1 VDVMIEANNS
11 MIAARITDQME
22 RELIALQDKT
32 QLEYEQ
38 LHYLAKVAS
47 NPLDFIRLVKLVG
60 YLKNKALQKFM
71 VALLNDRNRITKFI
85 TLPASKAHHHH
96 QAGGLLA
103 HSLEVTQLCFQLLK
117 NLSGISANERELTL
131 CAGLLHDFGKTITM
145 TAQNSYTSMGYS
157 VSHDELTLASLEPYF
172 SQLTQDWSEGA
183 ATLAYLLTWNYQKGN
198 AKYATAVLVKSAD
211 QISAAV
217 QRRNE
222 VFSDKPNHH
231 HYVSKPGEGVVMRV

>member
-1 VDVMIEANNS
+1 MIEVNGCTT
-11 MIAARITDQME
+11 AARMTDQME
-22 RELIALQDKT
+22 RELVALQDKT
-32 QLEYEQ
+32 PLESEQ

-47 NPLDFIRLVKLVG
+47 NPLDTIRLVKFVG
-60 YLKNKALQKFM
+60 YLKNKALQRFM
-71 VALLNDRNRITKFI
+71 LALLTDRNRMTKFV

-103 HSLEVTQLCFQLLK
+103 HSLEVTQLCFHLLK
-117 NLSGISANERELTL
+117 NLPGISANERELTL

-172 SQLTQDWSEGA
+172 SQLTEDWAEGA
-183 ATLAYLLTWNYQKGN
+183 ATLAYLLTWCYQKGN
-198 AKYATAVLVKSAD
+198 AKYATAVIVKSAD
-211 QISAAV
+211 QISASV

-222 VFSDKPNHH
+222 LFSDKPPHH
-231 HYVSKPGEGVVMRV
+231 HYVSKAGEGVLMRV

>member
-1 VDVMIEANNS
+1 MQQINEVVSTNAMNDPL
-11 MIAARITDQME
+11 E
-22 RELIALQDKT
+22 RALVALQDHA
-32 QLEYEQ
+32 LIAPEA

-47 NPLDFIRLVKLVG
+47 TPRDVIRLVKFVG
-60 YLKNKALQKFM
+60 HLKNKALQKFM